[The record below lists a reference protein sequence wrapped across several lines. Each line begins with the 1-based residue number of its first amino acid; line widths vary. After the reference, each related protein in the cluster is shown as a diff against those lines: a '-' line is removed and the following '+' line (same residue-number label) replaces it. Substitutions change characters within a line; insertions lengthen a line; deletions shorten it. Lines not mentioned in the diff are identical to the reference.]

1 LRGIFEFR
9 GFDDFGQQH
18 FRGIQAEV
26 TGAGLDSAMLCGV
39 HRRFLPE
46 YRCRVGCLWVA
57 QINQI
62 EQTRCFG
69 GAYVECSGGVRGSV
83 WFFLSLGL
91 SSPSPV
97 L

>member
-46 YRCRVGCLWVA
+46 YRCRAGCLWVIWICQMQQSLWFA
-57 QINQI
+57 WF
-62 EQTRCFG
+62 ELCDGEDVSAERVWDSREG
-69 GAYVECSGGVRGSV
+69 KRRGE
-83 WFFLSLGL
+83 F
-91 SSPSPV
+91 
-97 L
+97 

>member
-46 YRCRVGCLWVA
+46 YRCRAGCL
-57 QINQI
+57 
-62 EQTRCFG
+62 
-69 GAYVECSGGVRGSV
+69 
-83 WFFLSLGL
+83 
-91 SSPSPV
+91 
-97 L
+97 